1 MISLLRG
8 PDFHFGQVI
17 YIKALAVSRDTSRL
31 SLTMSKEAKEGA
43 NDDQELERLGY
54 VPSFKREF
62 SNLATVCMLEANTLM
77 CY

>member
-1 MISLLRG
+1 M
-8 PDFHFGQVI
+8 I

-31 SLTMSKEAKEGA
+31 SLTMSKEATEGA